1 MWNVVSYF
9 IPYSSAKKVILFGLG
24 LFLAMLLTSFSVADI
39 LDCHQQKKPMFI
51 ITSIICWLKNVMKTN
66 NNNKKKTPNVR
77 SKHFYSMEHWNIAP
91 INLKWMKQDKQFFF
105 ILIHSDVKLY
115 YANTVRI
122 HCSTIIKYREY
133 RCSNCFYFPLI
144 NRTMCSWN
152 ARKRI
157 TIC

>member
-1 MWNVVSYF
+1 MECGIILHTILVCEKSDFVRTRIVFSNATNELFCSWHFGLS
-9 IPYSSAKKVILFGLG
+9 PAKKTYVYHHIYY
-24 LFLAMLLTSFSVADI
+24 LLVKK
-39 LDCHQQKKPMFI
+39 CNENKQQQQQKKRQMWDQNIFI
-51 ITSIICWLKNVMKTN
+51 VWNIRTLHRSIWNEWNKTN
-66 NNNKKKTPNVR
+66 N
-77 SKHFYSMEHWNIAP
+77 
-91 INLKWMKQDKQFFF
+91 FFF